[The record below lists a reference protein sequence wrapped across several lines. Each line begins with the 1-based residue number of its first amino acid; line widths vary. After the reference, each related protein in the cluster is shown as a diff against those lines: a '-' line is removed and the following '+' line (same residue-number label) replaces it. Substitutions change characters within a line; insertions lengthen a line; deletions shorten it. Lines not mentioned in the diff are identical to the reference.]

1 MSRDIETTVLIVGGG
16 PVGLLGA
23 HLLGRRG
30 VRTLVAEKHLQ
41 RLEAPKAHALNPR
54 SLEICAAAGLPMDR
68 IHALATSTAEGGHVR
83 MVETLSRPPIGAIAY
98 ERQDAAVRDLTP
110 WPLINIEQP
119 KFEAVI
125 EDAVRATPDATL
137 RRGLEWQEALQLGD
151 QVVST
156 LLDRTTGETVKV
168 RSRYLVA
175 CDGAGSSVRDGVGI
189 AMDGPDGIAHFMM
202 IHFEADLRAV
212 VADHPGILYFLFG
225 PGLNGTLIAYD
236 IGRTDVS
243 PVLQAQ
249 RALTQVNLDYVDA
262 LENAWVNAAILAGLL
277 QIDRF
282 P

>member
-1 MSRDIETTVLIVGGG
+1 M
-16 PVGLLGA
+16 
-23 HLLGRRG
+23 
-30 VRTLVAEKHLQ
+30 AEKHLQ

-168 RSRYLVA
+168 
-175 CDGAGSSVRDGVGI
+175 
-189 AMDGPDGIAHFMM
+189 
-202 IHFEADLRAV
+202 
-212 VADHPGILYFLFG
+212 
-225 PGLNGTLIAYD
+225 GT
-236 IGRTDVS
+236 GRTDV
-243 PVLQAQ
+243 
-249 RALTQVNLDYVDA
+249 
-262 LENAWVNAAILAGLL
+262 EGGAGLEGREEREKEGGEGEMIRRGWL
-277 QIDRF
+277 ERVRVGLEGEDAREVPQVEAVVREGGREDEREGASEARVAAGASGMGEGEAAAEWEGEEVGV
-282 P
+282 PAVAVRGGRRG